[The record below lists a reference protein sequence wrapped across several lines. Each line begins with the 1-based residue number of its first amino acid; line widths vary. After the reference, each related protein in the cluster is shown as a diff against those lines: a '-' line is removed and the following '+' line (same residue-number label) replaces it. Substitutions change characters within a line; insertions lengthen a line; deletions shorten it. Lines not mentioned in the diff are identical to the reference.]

1 MLLLIVVLGV
11 LVAADRFGVFGGGG
25 VDGGGGELT
34 PQERYTSAR
43 ALAASVLARA
53 GARDRIGE
61 RLEEAR
67 ARWSEVEPRVVSA
80 PTLAIAQGQFRDAV
94 LRALEASGV
103 GEVSGSFAGSGRR
116 GGLVEGGSGGALEPM
131 VFEVGFEVR
140 ETAVALRA
148 IDRLERMRRPEVR
161 VTGVSFDGPGV
172 RTSGRE
178 LRVELT
184 LTGVALLDRAGE
196 ESGG

>member
-1 MLLLIVVLGV
+1 MLVVIVALGV
-11 LVAADRFGVFGGGG
+11 LVVADRLGALG
-25 VDGGGGELT
+25 GGGGESGGGEMT

-43 ALAASVLARA
+43 ASAASVLARA
-53 GARDRIGE
+53 GARERIGE

-67 ARWSEVEPRVVSA
+67 SRWSGVEPRVVSA

-103 GEVSGSFAGSGRR
+103 GAVSGSFAGSGRR
-116 GGLVEGGSGGALEPM
+116 GGGGEGGSGGALEPM

-184 LTGVALLDRAGE
+184 LRGVAMLGRSGE
-196 ESGG
+196 EADG